1 MIRPQLVTFDAYTA
15 LVDSEAGLV
24 PAVREACGDGV
35 DAVHLS
41 RAWRAKQLEYAQV
54 SNSLQRGRIP
64 FRVVTRR
71 AMHYTFARAG
81 IDLTAEQSAALEA
94 AWDRLPP
101 WPEAKATLAALRARG
116 YRLGILS
123 NGDEEML
130 RALAGASDIEFDHIL
145 SSDHAGH
152 YKPHPSVYA
161 LPRERLRLEPGE
173 VLHVAGSGND
183 VLGCKLAG
191 LPCAWSNRHGDRMID
206 PGVRADHEM
215 PDLSGLLPLLRDDP
229 HG

>member
-1 MIRPQLVTFDAYTA
+1 MTRPALVTFDAYTA
-15 LVDSEAGLV
+15 LVDCEAGLV
-24 PAVREACGDGV
+24 SAVREACGEEV
-35 DAVHLS
+35 DAVQLA

-64 FRVVTRR
+64 FRIVTRR
-71 AMHYTFARAG
+71 AMDYTFARAG
-81 IDLTAEQSAALEA
+81 VELTGEQGAALES

-101 WPEAKATLAALRARG
+101 WPEAKATLAELKARG

-130 RALAGASDIEFDHIL
+130 RALAGASGIDFDHIL
-145 SSDHAGH
+145 ACDHAGH

-161 LPRERLRLEPGE
+161 LPRERLRLEPRE
-173 VLHVAGSGND
+173 VLHVAGSATD

-206 PGVRADHEM
+206 PDVRADREM
-215 PDLSGLLPLLRDDP
+215 RDLAGLLEFL
-229 HG
+229 

>member
-1 MIRPQLVTFDAYTA
+1 MLITFDAYTA
-15 LVDSEAGLV
+15 LVDCEAGLV
-24 PAVREACGDGV
+24 PAVREACGEAV
-35 DAVHLS
+35 DAVQLA

-64 FRVVTRR
+64 FRLVTRR
-71 AMHYTFARAG
+71 AMDYTFARAG
-81 IDLTAEQSAALEA
+81 VELTGEQSAALEA

-101 WPEAKATLAALRARG
+101 WPEAKATLAELKARG

-130 RALAGASDIEFDHIL
+130 RALAGASGIDFDHIL
-145 SSDHAGH
+145 ASDHAGH

-161 LPRERLRLEPGE
+161 LPRERLRLEPRE
-173 VLHVAGSGND
+173 VLHVAGSATD

-206 PGVRADHEM
+206 PGVRADREM
-215 PDLSGLLPLLRDDP
+215 RDLAGLLEFL
-229 HG
+229 